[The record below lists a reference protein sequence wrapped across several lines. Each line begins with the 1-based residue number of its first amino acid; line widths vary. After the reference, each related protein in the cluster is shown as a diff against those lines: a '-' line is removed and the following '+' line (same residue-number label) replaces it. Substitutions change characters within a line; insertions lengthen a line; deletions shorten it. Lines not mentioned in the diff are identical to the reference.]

1 MFRRFATAAALAVTL
16 VFMPQA
22 HGAFTRLA
30 AERAAVDDA
39 LVLRALSQEAKA
51 QRAQARATRAL
62 PDPQL
67 RLGLANLPADTF
79 AWDQEPMTQLQVSL
93 RQALPNGRARSARF
107 EAAMEGARQTA
118 EQRALAALELRAA
131 LRARLIDI
139 AWRQEQGELLA
150 RQEAVLAQLEA
161 QALSAFEAGRGTE
174 NDVLEARL
182 ARQARVQAQL
192 QNDTALASAESSL
205 QRWLPDALLQQ
216 GPPPTLKALF
226 PSFGSWPTSA
236 AVREQLEAHPAVRRL
251 EAAWKRAGAER
262 AADAI
267 RERFGKDAII
277 KGRALR

>member
-1 MFRRFATAAALAVTL
+1 MFRRFAIATALAVTL
-16 VFMPQA
+16 VALPQA

-39 LVLRALSQEAKA
+39 LVLRALSQEANA

-62 PDPQL
+62 PNPQL

-93 RQALPNGRARSARF
+93 RQALPNGKARSARF

-139 AWRQEQGELLA
+139 AGRQEQGELLA

-161 QALSAFEAGRGTE
+161 QALS
-174 NDVLEARL
+174 
-182 ARQARVQAQL
+182 
-192 QNDTALASAESSL
+192 
-205 QRWLPDALLQQ
+205 
-216 GPPPTLKALF
+216 
-226 PSFGSWPTSA
+226 
-236 AVREQLEAHPAVRRL
+236 
-251 EAAWKRAGAER
+251 
-262 AADAI
+262 
-267 RERFGKDAII
+267 
-277 KGRALR
+277 

>member
-1 MFRRFATAAALAVTL
+1 MFRRFAIATALAVTL
-16 VFMPQA
+16 VPLPQA

-39 LVLRALSQEAKA
+39 LVLRALSRGQGTTGPGPRHPGPARSPTSP
-51 QRAQARATRAL
+51 RARQ
-62 PDPQL
+62 PS
-67 RLGLANLPADTF
+67 GDTS
-79 AWDQEPMTQLQVSL
+79 AWDQEPMTQLQVRL
-93 RQALPNGRARSARF
+93 RQALPNGKARSARF

-131 LRARLIDI
+131 LRARLIDV

-182 ARQARVQAQL
+182 ARQARVQGQL

-216 GPPPTLKALF
+216 GPPRPQSAFSVLWLLANERRRQGTARG
-226 PSFGSWPTSA
+226 PS
-236 AVREQLEAHPAVRRL
+236 RRPPP
-251 EAAWKRAGAER
+251 
-262 AADAI
+262 
-267 RERFGKDAII
+267 
-277 KGRALR
+277 